1 MSGLKYIFVHGLSG
15 WGTYDKAYKRM
26 PYWGMR
32 GGDLVGYF
40 NYDRRNDRG
49 DLVWNK
55 DSEELRYK
63 YLLMMTKV

>member
-1 MSGLKYIFVHGLSG
+1 MNPAINFNREY
-15 WGTYDKAYKRM
+15 
-26 PYWGMR
+26 
-32 GGDLVGYF
+32 

>member
-1 MSGLKYIFVHGLSG
+1 
-15 WGTYDKAYKRM
+15 M

-40 NYDRRNDRG
+40 NYDRGNDRG